1 MLAILNTTMKSTKE
15 ASTSGKTDLLKK
27 SNHTA
32 PTIFPTYSCG
42 FKKPKTMKLFYLLMI
57 KFG

>member
-15 ASTSGKTDLLKK
+15 ALTSGKIDLLKK

-42 FKKPKTMKLFYLLMI
+42 FKKPKTMKLF
-57 KFG
+57 

>member
-1 MLAILNTTMKSTKE
+1 MKIGEGRENFS
-15 ASTSGKTDLLKK
+15 A
-27 SNHTA
+27 HTA
-32 PTIFPTYSCG
+32 PTIFPTYSFG